1 MQSISCLKKSLW
13 LSPLNFNVL
22 YNMGIVLMTAKQ
34 FASSFQCFVSA
45 VSLRPDSAESY
56 MLLAS
61 AFFCPCS
68 FLLLIILRIQL
79 KMFILIKTPL
89 SLVIVSII
97 VCLGNLNDHENA
109 LIAFRKSIL
118 CSKDAIKNPLIY
130 LNYSIFA
137 FNVLN
142 DTVEAQQY
150 LNNYYN
156 LCEQIKVPAEV
167 RDTIF
172 DSFGFI
178 S

>member
-1 MQSISCLKKSLW
+1 
-13 LSPLNFNVL
+13 
-22 YNMGIVLMTAKQ
+22 
-34 FASSFQCFVSA
+34 
-45 VSLRPDSAESY
+45 
-56 MLLAS
+56 ML
-61 AFFCPCS
+61 
-68 FLLLIILRIQL
+68 
-79 KMFILIKTPL
+79 
-89 SLVIVSII
+89 SII

-109 LIAFRKSIL
+109 LIAFRKSVL

-156 LCEQIKVPAEV
+156 LCEQIKVPGEV

-172 DSFGFI
+172 DIPF
-178 S
+178 